1 MSVGRAEGEP
11 QRLRYYIR
19 READG
24 SVSQLSRIVATEGEL
39 WGQYWSEGEWRDNNR
54 VLDYLVEGDGED
66 ITEAEAQTIIE
77 AAR

>member
-11 QRLRYYIR
+11 QRLRYYLR
-19 READG
+19 REEDG

-77 AAR
+77 AER

>member
-11 QRLRYYIR
+11 QRLRYYLR
-19 READG
+19 REEDG